1 MFNIRSSISNRFLRP
16 KYFFKALSGEFAMQT
31 GNVIYLQ
38 KGVTRSFI
46 DLRRFSRKPFRR
58 ATIFAC
64 QNQYYAG
71 LTKNISKGG
80 VFIETRN
87 TFAIGQMITLVIS
100 RTKIEKGVMLRGEV
114 IHTGPEGFGLKFLS
128 LLKNGREFKIEF

>member
-1 MFNIRSSISNRFLRP
+1 
-16 KYFFKALSGEFAMQT
+16 MQP

-38 KGVTRSFI
+38 KGRTRSVI

-64 QNQYYAG
+64 RNQYYAG

-80 VFIETRN
+80 VFIETRDP
-87 TFAIGQMITLVIS
+87 FAIGQIITLVIS
-100 RTKIEKGVMLRGEV
+100 RTKIEKGVMLKGEV
-114 IHTGPEGFGLKFLS
+114 VHRRPEGFGLKFLS
-128 LLKNGREFKIEF
+128 LLKDGREFPIK

>member
-1 MFNIRSSISNRFLRP
+1 LS
-16 KYFFKALSGEFAMQT
+16 ALPGEFAMQP
-31 GNVIYLQ
+31 GNVVFLQ
-38 KGVTRSFI
+38 EGRAKSVI

-64 QNQYYAG
+64 QNRYYAG

-87 TFAIGQMITLVIS
+87 PFAIGQIITLVIS
-100 RTKIEKGVMLRGEV
+100 RTKIEKGVMLKGEV
-114 IHTGPEGFGLKFLS
+114 IHTKPEGFGLKFLS
-128 LLKNGREFKIEF
+128 LLKDGKEYHLK